1 MITVDSCFK
10 ATKIHNTQS
19 SSCFNVLSGVGGF
32 ASAYA
37 VRLWQH
43 IAIRNNHLN
52 TEKFQCINLSMI
64 PFQVALLPTQS
75 YMSSCKVPKL
85 RGALTNVL
93 SGVGGFAS
101 AYAVR
106 LL

>member
-1 MITVDSCFK
+1 
-10 ATKIHNTQS
+10 
-19 SSCFNVLSGVGGF
+19 
-32 ASAYA
+32 
-37 VRLWQH
+37 
-43 IAIRNNHLN
+43 
-52 TEKFQCINLSMI
+52 MI